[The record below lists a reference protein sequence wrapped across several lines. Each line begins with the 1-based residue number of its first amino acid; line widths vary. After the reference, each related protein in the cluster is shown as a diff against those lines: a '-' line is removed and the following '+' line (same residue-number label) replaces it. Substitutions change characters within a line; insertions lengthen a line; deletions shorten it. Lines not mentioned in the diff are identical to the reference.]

1 MAKMNGNGGH
11 LEPVLAVKLTK
22 AIWVLVFAILWLGY
36 LITSFED
43 SVESAVTKRM
53 LEIAE
58 IIDHEMDDTNDNY
71 EASFGLLLKNQC
83 SDAYKRAF
91 ENKCSSKESVTEL
104 ILKNLKNQK
113 TPNEAL

>member
-1 MAKMNGNGGH
+1 MKENGH

-36 LITSFED
+36 MMMSFED
-43 SVESAVTKRM
+43 SAETVITERM

-71 EASFGLLLKNQC
+71 EASFGLLLGNQC
-83 SDAYKRAF
+83 SDAYKTAF
-91 ENKCSSKESVTEL
+91 ENKCEGRAKIREL
-104 ILKNLKNQK
+104 MMKKGNPSL
-113 TPNEAL
+113 

>member
-1 MAKMNGNGGH
+1 MAEVKENGGH

-22 AIWVLVFAILWLGY
+22 AIWVLVFAIFWLGY

-43 SVESAVTKRM
+43 SVESVVSARM

-58 IIDHEMDDTNDNY
+58 IIVHEMDDVNYNY

-83 SDAYKRAF
+83 RDAYKQAF
-91 ENKCSSKESVTEL
+91 DNKCAGRAKLNEL
-104 ILKNLKNQK
+104 IMKQ
-113 TPNEAL
+113 PNPSL